1 MGLIGI
7 DVSRHN
13 GHLDWDYLKSCG
25 VTFAL
30 IRVGVGEN
38 IEKQD
43 DSEARYNIDECKR
56 LGIPW
61 GAYIYSYGTSDYDGY
76 NEAEHMLRVLDGDI
90 PPLGCWT
97 DQEDSDVNWLRTE
110 HGLDLTDGTVDRI
123 IANFTEEILN
133 NSENIIVGVYAN
145 HNWLTN
151 YIDMDYIINQLELPI
166 WEAHYNGD
174 ICKCLDGTVI
184 RQVNNNCN
192 GIIDGVGGIDCNVI
206 VDESFERLIT
216 AITEEVDDKQ
226 DLSLEELVINT
237 LNGAYGDGEE
247 RLLNLGTRYN
257 EVQSAINDSYSIAK
271 SIIDMVD
278 NCDYNMSYDILSLVI
293 KKLREE

>member
-7 DVSRHN
+7 DVSKHN

-25 VTFAL
+25 VSFAL
-30 IRVGVGEN
+30 IRVGVGDN
-38 IEKQD
+38 IESQD

-56 LGIPW
+56 LEIPW
-61 GAYIYSYGTSDYDGY
+61 GAYIYSYATAENDGY
-76 NEAEHMLRVLDGDI
+76 SEAQHMLRVLDGDI

-123 IANFTEEILN
+123 IANFSEEILN
-133 NSENIIVGVYAN
+133 TTEINIVGVYAN

-151 YIDMDYIINQLELPI
+151 YIDMDYIINQLELSI
-166 WEAHYNGD
+166 WEAHYNGEL
-174 ICKCLDGTVI
+174 CKCLNGTVI
-184 RQVNNNCN
+184 RQVNNSCE
-192 GIIDGVGGIDCNVI
+192 GIIAGVGGIDCNVI
-206 VDESFERLIT
+206 VDECFERLIT
-216 AITEEVDDKQ
+216 GFTGDVDDKQ

-247 RLLNLGTRYN
+247 RMLNLGIRYE
-257 EVQSAINDSYSIAK
+257 EVQSVINDSYSIAK

-278 NCDYNMSYDILSLVI
+278 NCDYNMSYDILLLVI
-293 KKLREE
+293 KKLRKE

>member
-7 DVSRHN
+7 DVSKHN
-13 GHLDWDYLKSCG
+13 GHLDWEYLKSCG
-25 VTFAL
+25 LSFAL

-38 IEKQD
+38 IERQD
-43 DSEARYNIDECKR
+43 DPEARYNIDECKR
-56 LGIPW
+56 LDIPW
-61 GAYIYSYGTSDYDGY
+61 GAYIYSYGTSDNDGFD
-76 NEAEHMLRVLDGDI
+76 EAQHMLRVLDGDV

-97 DQEDSDVNWLRTE
+97 DQEDSDTNWLRTE

-133 NSENIIVGVYAN
+133 TTDINIVGVYAN

-166 WEAHYNGD
+166 WEAHYNGELD
-174 ICKCLDGTVI
+174 KCLDGTVI
-184 RQVNNNCN
+184 RQVSNNCD
-192 GIIDGVGGIDCNVI
+192 GIIAGIGEIDCNVI
-206 VDESFERLIT
+206 IDIKFEQIIT
-216 AITEEVDDKQ
+216 GITGETDNKQ
-226 DLSLEELVINT
+226 DLSTEELVVNT
-237 LNGAYGDGEE
+237 LNRAYGDGQE
-247 RLLNLGTRYN
+247 RVLNLGSRYD
-257 EVQSAINDSYSIAK
+257 EVQSAINNIYSLAK

-278 NCDYNMSYDILSLVI
+278 NCDYNMSYDILFTVI

>member
-7 DVSRHN
+7 DVSKHN

-25 VTFAL
+25 VSFAL

-38 IEKQD
+38 IESQD

-61 GAYIYSYGTSDYDGY
+61 GAYIYSYGTSEYDGY

-97 DQEDSDVNWLRTE
+97 DQEDSDINWLRTE

-123 IANFTEEILN
+123 IANFSEEILN
-133 NSENIIVGVYAN
+133 NSENNIVGVYAN

-151 YIDMDYIINQLELPI
+151 YIDMDYVINQLELPI
-166 WEAHYNGD
+166 WEAHYNGEL
-174 ICKCLDGTVI
+174 CKCLDGTVI
-184 RQVNNNCN
+184 RQVNNSCEVIIA
-192 GIIDGVGGIDCNVI
+192 GIGGIDCNVI

-216 AITEEVDDKQ
+216 SEVDDKQ
-226 DLSLEELVINT
+226 DLSIEELVINT

-247 RLLNLGTRYN
+247 RLLNLGSRYDM
-257 EVQSAINDSYSIAK
+257 VQSAINDSYSIAK

>member
-1 MGLIGI
+1 MRLIGI
-7 DVSRHN
+7 DVSKHN

-25 VTFAL
+25 VSFAL
-30 IRVGVGEN
+30 IRVGVGDN
-38 IEKQD
+38 IESQD

-56 LGIPW
+56 LEIPW
-61 GAYIYSYGTSDYDGY
+61 GAYIYSYATAENDGY
-76 NEAEHMLRVLDGDI
+76 SEAQHMLRVLDGDI

-123 IANFTEEILN
+123 IANFSEEILN
-133 NSENIIVGVYAN
+133 TTEINIVGVYAN

-166 WEAHYNGD
+166 WEAHYNGEL
-174 ICKCLDGTVI
+174 CKCLDGTVI
-184 RQVNNNCN
+184 RQVNNSCE
-192 GIIDGVGGIDCNVI
+192 GIIEGIGDIDCNVI

-216 AITEEVDDKQ
+216 GFTGDVDDKQ
-226 DLSLEELVINT
+226 DLSLKELVINT

-247 RLLNLGTRYN
+247 RLLNLGSRYD
-257 EVQSAINDSYSIAK
+257 EVQSVINDSYSIAK

-278 NCDYNMSYDILSLVI
+278 NCDYTMSYDILLLVI
-293 KKLREE
+293 KKLRKE